1 MNISTWL
8 REATGQ
14 LKQDGIATARL
25 DCIVLLEDILAK
37 DRSWILAHLEEELS
51 ATQANVLQAS
61 ISRRQKHEPLA
72 YIRGKTEFYGREFIV
87 NRHVLEPRP
96 ESETIIELL
105 KQSTVTTPSEHII
118 DVGTGSGALAITAK
132 LEVPIA
138 NVTAIDIDPECIKV
152 ARKNA
157 EKHGADITFLEGD
170 LLSPLIETLGSDT
183 SLTLLAN
190 LPYVPDAHQINQ
202 AALMEPRLAIFG
214 GEDGLDLYW
223 QMFSQIREFNLLVTA
238 LITESLPSQHQK
250 LTDIAEQFGYQQVI
264 EDDFIQVF
272 SRLLTNPR

>member
-25 DCIVLLEDILAK
+25 DCIVLLVDVLAK
-37 DRSWILAHLEEELS
+37 DRSWILAHLDEELLT
-51 ATQANVLQAS
+51 TQADALWAS

-132 LEVPIA
+132 LEAPIA

-157 EKHGADITFLEGD
+157 EKHGADITLLEGN
-170 LLSPLIETLGSDT
+170 LLSPLTETLGSDT

-223 QMFSQIREFNLLVTA
+223 QMFSQIREFNLLVTT
-238 LITESLPSQHQK
+238 LITESLPFQHQK